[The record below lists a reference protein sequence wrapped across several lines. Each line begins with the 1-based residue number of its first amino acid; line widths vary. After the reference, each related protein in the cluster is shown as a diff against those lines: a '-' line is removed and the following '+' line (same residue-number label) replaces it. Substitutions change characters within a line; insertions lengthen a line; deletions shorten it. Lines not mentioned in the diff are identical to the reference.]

1 LYTGITTDPERRL
14 AEHNAGSG
22 AAYTRTRLPVVLVY
36 WEAVSDRSSALRR
49 EHAIKGLSRAE
60 KEALA
65 ALRRPGPDPAI
76 HSSVGSGCRATPLGA
91 GVRPGSIAG
100 AKAGARR

>member
-1 LYTGITTDPERRL
+1 MVYLARCRDGTLYTGITTDPERRL

-36 WEAVSDRSSALRR
+36 WETASDRSSALRR
-49 EHAIKGLSRAE
+49 EYAIKGLSRAA

-65 ALRRPGPDPAI
+65 ALSRPGR
-76 HSSVGSGCRATPLGA
+76 STPLGA
-91 GVRPGSIAG
+91 GVRSGLMAG
-100 AKAGARR
+100 AKPGARR